1 MKFLYQISLW
11 LYYAGIV
18 IVSPFNHKAALWLKG
33 RKNWYPRLKS
43 ALEKNQKPV
52 VWVHCSSLGEFEQGR
67 PVIEAIRRHSGDNV
81 FILLSFYSPS
91 GYEIR
96 KNYPLADCVTYLPLD
111 TPRNA
116 KRWIDTVKPVA
127 ALFVKYEFW
136 FHFLQAAH
144 KNKTRLFLI
153 SAIFRPGQLF
163 FRWYGTWYRNILL
176 RFSHIFTQ
184 DENSAR
190 LLSDI
195 GIAQVSVSG
204 DTRFDRV
211 IQIASEEKTLPEAG
225 WFADGH
231 LVVVAGST
239 WEPDEALLTR
249 YIAETGFPLKMI
261 IVPHEIHTSHLTKL
275 CKSITVPYI
284 LFSGSKENEN
294 ALRKAQ
300 VLVVDKIGL
309 LSTLYRYG
317 AIAYIGGGFGK
328 GIHNILEAA
337 VYGRPVLFGPN
348 YHKALEA
355 KEMKELGCGIPV
367 HSYDELKE
375 NMDQLIRNTS
385 LREKLAEASA
395 SYVRKNTG
403 ATRTILQ
410 HIAEC
415 LPSVTTI
422 TQR

>member
-1 MKFLYQISLW
+1 MRLLYQISVW

-33 RKNWYPRLKS
+33 RRNWYPHLKN
-43 ALEKNQKPV
+43 ALKNNTKPV
-52 VWVHCSSLGEFEQGR
+52 VWIHCSSLGEFEQGR
-67 PVIEAIRRHSGDNV
+67 PVIEAIRRHAGNNV
-81 FILLSFYSPS
+81 CILLSFYSPS

-96 KNYPLADCVTYLPLD
+96 KNYPLADVVTYLPLD
-111 TPRNA
+111 TRSNA
-116 KRWIDTVKPVA
+116 KHWIDAVKPIA
-127 ALFVKYEFW
+127 AVFVKYEFW
-136 FHFLQAAH
+136 FHFLQAASQNNT
-144 KNKTRLFLI
+144 KLFLI

-176 RFSHIFTQ
+176 KFNHIFTQ
-184 DENSAR
+184 DENSAS
-190 LLSDI
+190 LLNTI
-195 GIAQVSVSG
+195 GITHVSVSG

-211 IQIASEEKTLPEAG
+211 IQIASEEKKLPEAE

-239 WEPDEALLTR
+239 WEPDEALLLR
-249 YIAETGFPLKMI
+249 YIAETEFPLKMI
-261 IVPHEIHTSHLTKL
+261 LVPHEVHPSHITKL
-275 CKSITVPYI
+275 CKSISVPYI
-284 LFSGSKENEN
+284 LLSQGKENEI

-300 VLVVDKIGL
+300 ILVVDKIGL

-337 VYGRPVLFGPN
+337 VYGKPVLFGPN
-348 YHKALEA
+348 FHKALEA
-355 KEMKELGCGIPV
+355 REMIELGCGIPI
-367 HSYDELKE
+367 HSYDEFKI
-375 NMDQLIRNTS
+375 NMDQLIRNAS
-385 LREKLAEASA
+385 LREKLAETSA

-403 ATRTILQ
+403 ATRVILQ
-410 HIAEC
+410 LIAEH
-415 LPSVTTI
+415 LPSVTKI